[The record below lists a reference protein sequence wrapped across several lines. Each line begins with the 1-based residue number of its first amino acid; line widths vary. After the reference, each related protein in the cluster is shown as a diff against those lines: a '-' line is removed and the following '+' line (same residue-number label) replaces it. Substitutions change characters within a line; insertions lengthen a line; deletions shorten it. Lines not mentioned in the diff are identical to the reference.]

1 MTTGNRSE
9 YASHLGVSPAYVTK
23 LGKQGRL
30 VELEENGRRVV
41 DFELSDRLVK
51 NTADMARADNGAN
64 AAPRVAASVAPSSE
78 GGRVEV
84 IFRQAQAQERAYNA
98 KLTELEYRQK
108 VGQLVPVA
116 DVRKVAIETA
126 RNVREAVLAIPDRVV
141 SILAAETDPAR
152 VHVILLNEIRQALSG
167 LADRY
172 SSEG

>member
-9 YASHLGVSPAYVTK
+9 YALHLGVSPAYVTK

-30 VELEENGRRVV
+30 VELEQDGRRVV

-64 AAPRVAASVAPSSE
+64 AAPRAAAPVTSSE
-78 GGRVEV
+78 GGRVDA

-108 VGQLVPVA
+108 IGELVPVA

-152 VHVILLNEIRQALSG
+152 VHAILVNEIRQALSG